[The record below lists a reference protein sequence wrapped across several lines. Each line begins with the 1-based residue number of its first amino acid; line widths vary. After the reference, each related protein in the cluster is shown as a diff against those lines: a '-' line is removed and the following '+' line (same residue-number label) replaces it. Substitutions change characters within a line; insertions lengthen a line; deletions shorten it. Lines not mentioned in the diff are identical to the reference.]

1 MKTLKQWKTQMIA
14 DNPKPVRHTDGTEFT
29 DEEYDAAINVWA
41 QNAYDHEQD
50 MAANGYKIYRVHGKG
65 EEEVETYPSIVE
77 QLDKLWHDIDG
88 GKLGADAKTGSWYLA
103 IKQVKD
109 DSPKPGE

>member
-1 MKTLKQWKTQMIA
+1 MKTLEQWKTQVIA

-29 DEEYDAAINVWA
+29 DEEYNAAIDEWA
-41 QNAYDHEQD
+41 NNAYEREQD
-50 MAANGYKIYRVHGKG
+50 MAANGYKIYRVHGKTG
-65 EEEVETYPSIVE
+65 EEVETYPSIVE

-109 DSPKPGE
+109 DNPKG

>member
-1 MKTLKQWKTQMIA
+1 MKTLEQWKTQVIA

-29 DEEYDAAINVWA
+29 DEEYNAAIDEWA
-41 QNAYDHEQD
+41 NNAYEREQD
-50 MAANGYKIYRVHGKG
+50 MAANGYKIYRVHGKTG
-65 EEEVETYPSIVE
+65 EEVETYPSIVE

-109 DSPKPGE
+109 ESPKG